1 MPGPA
6 VLVDAGALIALFN
19 KTDSEHQL
27 FRRFFADYYGE
38 ALTTWPVLTE
48 AEHLVAAHRSIDVLR
63 LVRAGR
69 LKPLDISNGIAR
81 IIELMEKY
89 ADRPI
94 GLADASLV
102 WAAEHA
108 GVHEIVTTDRTDFEF
123 YRMRSGRALR
133 IVPTKD

>member
-48 AEHLVAAHRSIDVLR
+48 AEH
-63 LVRAGR
+63 
-69 LKPLDISNGIAR
+69 
-81 IIELMEKY
+81 
-89 ADRPI
+89 
-94 GLADASLV
+94 
-102 WAAEHA
+102 A

-133 IVPTKD
+133 ILPTED

>member
-19 KTDSEHQL
+19 KTDSEHQF

-69 LKPLDISNGIAR
+69 LRPVDITTGTAR

-89 ADRPI
+89 ADRPM
-94 GLADASLV
+94 GLADASMV
-102 WAAEHA
+102 WAAEHT
-108 GVHEIVTTDRTDFEF
+108 GVHEIVTTDRKDFEF
-123 YRMRSGRALR
+123 YRMRSGHALR
-133 IVPTKD
+133 ILPPQD